1 MVKREH
7 EKFISIFL
15 SFLHTAMVQVVEI
28 LVVVV
33 VASFPNKTKYISR

>member
-15 SFLHTAMVQVVEI
+15 SFLRTAMMQVVEI
-28 LVVVV
+28 LVVEL
-33 VASFPNKTKYISR
+33 ASFLN